1 MKNMNKIDTSLYR
14 DPNTGRWLQ
23 RGGPCMGSPD
33 EIDTSVA
40 GESSVDRAIRRNA
53 LTETLVPMDLLI
65 QMPDPE
71 LRALELLLDV
81 LTSPGPCR
89 ASSEG
94 GGRILCRLDQDVD
107 VEILVEYMIRV
118 RLGLP
123 WYGTEEENFPPR
135 HDTHVICYMHLTDS
149 ESRWEGIE
157 VCLQSTH
164 SLDLAFPRSGIPLT
178 IRDPIT
184 GLWAPDPDS
193 LLPVIDSI
201 VSWVI
206 WAQCGFP
213 DPPESFTDSYVQLTE
228 APLELDCTGEPVLPA
243 YMTDEYGME
252 PFSELEW
259 QARLW
264 EESLMSSTRARRN
277 PSRTCNVS
285 VGSG

>member
-1 MKNMNKIDTSLYR
+1 MRNMKKMDTSLYR

-23 RGGPCMGSPD
+23 RGGPFFGSPD

-40 GESSVDRAIRRNA
+40 GESSIDRAIRRNA

-81 LTSPGPCR
+81 LTSSGPCR

-94 GGRILCRLDQDVD
+94 GGRIICRLDQDVD

-123 WYGTEEENFPPR
+123 WYGTEDENFPPR

-157 VCLQSTH
+157 ICLQSTY
-164 SLDLAFPRSGIPLT
+164 SLEQPFPRSNIPLT
-178 IRDPIT
+178 MDPRT
-184 GLWAPDPDS
+184 GLWVPDLDS

-213 DPPESFTDSYVQLTE
+213 DPPESFTDSYLQLTE
-228 APLELDCTGEPVLPA
+228 APLELDWIGEPDLPA

-252 PFSELEW
+252 PFSELDL
-259 QARLW
+259 QANLW